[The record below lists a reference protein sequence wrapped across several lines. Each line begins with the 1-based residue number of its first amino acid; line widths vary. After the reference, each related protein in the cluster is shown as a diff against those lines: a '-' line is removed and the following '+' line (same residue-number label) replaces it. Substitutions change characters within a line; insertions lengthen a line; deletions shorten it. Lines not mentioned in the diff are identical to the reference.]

1 MGKDTKKKLVRDH
14 HKVASKEKKSDKS
27 AESNPKKEKKKDKN
41 RKDKKDVKE
50 KKEKNGKNEN
60 VVPVENKNNDKKLK
74 KPKKEVND
82 DEDVAQEIPKK
93 PGQKHPEPSLDDP
106 TRAFYETLYEQNP
119 DSPMAQKYCLEYGLL
134 PEDTAVAVLAKLK
147 NKR

>member
-14 HKVASKEKKSDKS
+14 HKVISKEKKGDKS
-27 AESNPKKEKKKDKN
+27 AESTPKKDKKKDKTK
-41 RKDKKDVKE
+41 KDKKETKE
-50 KKEKNGKNEN
+50 KKEKNEKNVKAE
-60 VVPVENKNNDKKLK
+60 PVESKNNDQKSK
-74 KPKKEVND
+74 KPKKDVND
-82 DEDVAQEIPKK
+82 DEDLVQEIPKK

-119 DSPMAQKYCLEYGLL
+119 ESAMAQKYCLEYGLL